1 MYLIEL
7 SDADMYD
14 IVSDS
19 EYFTA
24 TEGECSSEDEYFSA
38 NEDFSEKRHLDMSSD
53 SGSSVRSV
61 RSVRSVSSDSQTTS
75 TRNYYK
81 SYVKRSAQ
89 GIKAKWSFD
98 ETEPRSQYKL
108 RKHIPV
114 NASAMRNYY
123 IWRRTV
129 LAGHHPRD
137 AAHMIGS
144 QYCFKQ
150 VRQKKCIELFSIRL
164 SVEHR
169 VFFTINEKERVV
181 KVLNIGGHSF
191 S

>member
-7 SDADMYD
+7 SDSDIYN

-24 TEGECSSEDEYFSA
+24 TEDGYSSADDYFSA
-38 NEDFSEKRHLDMSSD
+38 DECFSEKHNLYMSLN
-53 SGSSVRSV
+53 SG
-61 RSVRSVSSDSQTTS
+61 SVSSVSSNSKTIS
-75 TRNYYK
+75 TRNHSYNK
-81 SYVKRSAQ
+81 SNVKKLGQ
-89 GIKAKWSFD
+89 GVKSKWSFD
-98 ETEPRSQYKL
+98 ETEPRSKYKL

-123 IWRRTV
+123 LWRRTV

-144 QYCFKQ
+144 QFSFKQ

-169 VFFTINEKERVV
+169 VFFTIHERERIV

>member
-1 MYLIEL
+1 MYLIEF

-38 NEDFSEKRHLDMSSD
+38 NEGFSEKRHLDMSSD

-81 SYVKRSAQ
+81 SHVKRSVQ
-89 GIKAKWSFD
+89 GIKTKWSFD
-98 ETEPRSQYKL
+98 ETEPRCKYKL

-123 IWRRTV
+123 IWRRAV

-169 VFFTINEKERVV
+169 VFFIINEKERVV